1 MKKKNLNKIDW
12 EKVSSLIPAIVQDSS
27 TGLVL
32 MLGYMN
38 KQALDKTI
46 KTGFIWFYSRTKKR
60 LWMKGE
66 TSKNTL
72 KVTDMKLDC
81 DNDTLLVK
89 ALPRGYICHT
99 GDMTCFAEIPKSD
112 SIKDLFAMVV
122 NRKKNLPKKS
132 YTSSLFKAGLD
143 KISLKVAE
151 ESLEVVQA
159 AQKQTQKRLIEEI
172 TDLLYHLFVLLV
184 YKDVSLEQVES
195 EIKKRNK

>member
-1 MKKKNLNKIDW
+1 
-12 EKVSSLIPAIVQDSS
+12 
-27 TGLVL
+27 
-32 MLGYMN
+32 
-38 KQALDKTI
+38 
-46 KTGFIWFYSRTKKR
+46 
-60 LWMKGE
+60 
-66 TSKNTL
+66 
-72 KVTDMKLDC
+72 
-81 DNDTLLVK
+81 
-89 ALPRGYICHT
+89 
-99 GDMTCFAEIPKSD
+99 
-112 SIKDLFAMVV
+112 MVV